1 MYVIKYIKDMK
12 TSKPLVFKQFS
23 SIVDNH
29 TLFIDEKTQ
38 VNNENINLFLAMEIY
53 DLSKTL
59 KFNETAR
66 KALAVATLYD
76 DMDCTTFQTISAEII
91 GTLVKLFIET
101 LKSVYSN
108 IDELYDKKVNDF
120 VNFLQTTVKEIY
132 N

>member
-1 MYVIKYIKDMK
+1 MK
-12 TSKPLVFKQFS
+12 TIKPLVFKQFS

-29 TLFIDEKTQ
+29 MMFIDEKTQ
-38 VNNENINLFLAMEIY
+38 NNNENVNLFIAMEIY
-53 DLSKTL
+53 DLSKTF

-76 DMDCTTFQTISAEII
+76 TEDCTTFQIISDEIISA
-91 GTLVKLFIET
+91 LVRLFIET

-108 IDELYDKKVNDF
+108 IDELYDKKVNEF
-120 VNFLQTTVKEIY
+120 VDFLQTIVNEIY

>member
-1 MYVIKYIKDMK
+1 MK
-12 TSKPLVFKQFS
+12 TIKPLVFKQFS

-38 VNNENINLFLAMEIY
+38 SFSENINLFLAMEIY

-76 DMDCTTFQTISAEII
+76 TTDCTVFQTISAEINI
-91 GTLVKLFIET
+91 ALVKMFIET
-101 LKSVYSN
+101 LKSVYAN
-108 IDELYDKKVNDF
+108 IDELYDEKVNDF
-120 VNFLQTTVKEIY
+120 VNFLQTTVEEIY